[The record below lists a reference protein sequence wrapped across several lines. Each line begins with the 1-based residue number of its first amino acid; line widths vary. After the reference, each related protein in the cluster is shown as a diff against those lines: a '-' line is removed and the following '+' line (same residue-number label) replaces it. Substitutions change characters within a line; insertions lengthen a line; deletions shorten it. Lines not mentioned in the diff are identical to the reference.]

1 VLTSF
6 VVSIVKTCTRF
17 ASLTIVLSVILAV
30 GAGFYTARHFKINTD
45 INTLISPDLDWRQ
58 RDNAFES
65 AFEQERMI
73 LAVVDA
79 PTPEFAS
86 AASAKLVEKL
96 TPDKAHF
103 DSVRS
108 LNDSEFFQKNGLL
121 FLPKEEVAQIT
132 GQFAAAAPLIEI
144 MAGDPSLRG
153 LTGALETGLAG
164 VKRGEIKLDST
175 AAPFSLIAQ
184 TVESVLNTGS
194 GTFSWRE
201 LVNGKPLTDADRR
214 FFIEFRPI
222 LDFNALEPG
231 KDATDAIRKAA
242 KDLDLA
248 GEYGA
253 RVRLTGPVPT
263 ANEEFATVQDG
274 AVVNSI
280 GTVLVVLLILWM
292 ALHSSKIIFAVFATL
307 FIGLSITTAAGLMM
321 VGSLNLLSIAFA
333 VLFIGLGVDFGI
345 QYSVRYRSERFKN
358 NNLEE
363 ALVHAAERSAVPL
376 SLAAMATAAGF
387 LSFLPTDY
395 KGISELGK
403 IAGVGMLVAFMAS
416 ITVLP
421 ALLKML
427 NPPGEK
433 EPVGYAFLAPVD
445 HFLEKHRIAIIVG
458 TLLVAVAGM
467 PALYFLRFDFNPIHL
482 RNAKVESIATYL
494 DLRKDPN
501 TGASAINVMGKSEDD
516 ARKIEAR
523 LSKVPEVLR
532 TMSLDSFVPP
542 DQPAK
547 LKSIAQGAKVLNPAL
562 NPDQIDAPPT
572 DQENIEA
579 LKGAADSLR
588 KTAGDAKGPGADASR
603 RLADDLTKLAGSN
616 EATRNKM
623 QSVFVDP
630 LKIMIEQLKLLLQ
643 AQPVSL
649 KTLPPDL
656 VRSWQTPAGIT
667 RVEALPKGDPD
678 DNDTLRT
685 FAAAVLAAEPT
696 AIGGP
701 VSILKSGETVVKAF
715 IHAGF
720 WALLS
725 ISLLLWLALRRITD
739 VLLTLVPLLVAGAVT
754 LEICVL
760 IGLPLNF
767 ANIVA
772 LPLLLGVGVAFK
784 IYYVTAWR
792 SGRTN
797 LLQSSLTRAIFFS
810 AMTTATAFGSLW
822 LSSHPGTASM
832 GKLLALSLV
841 TTLAAVLL
849 FQPALMG
856 KPRDVRKDADI
867 ADDIT

>member
-17 ASLTIVLSVILAV
+17 APFTVLLALILAV
-30 GAGFYTARHFKINTD
+30 GAGFYTVRNFSINTD

-58 RDNAFES
+58 RDQAFEK
-65 AFEQERMI
+65 AFDQDRMI

-79 PTPEFAS
+79 PSPEFAS
-86 AASAKLVEKL
+86 AASARLVEKL
-96 TPDKAHF
+96 SPDTKNF

-121 FLPKEEVAQIT
+121 FLSREEVAKAT
-132 GQFAAAAPLIEI
+132 SEFESAAPLIEI

-164 VKRGEIKLDST
+164 IKRGEIKLDST
-175 AAPFSLIAQ
+175 ARPFSMIAQ

-194 GTFSWRE
+194 GNFSWRE
-201 LVNGKPLTDADRR
+201 LVNDKPLTDSDRR
-214 FFIEFRPI
+214 SFIEFKPL

-231 KDATDAIRKAA
+231 KDATDAIREAA
-242 KDLDLA
+242 KDLNLM

-274 AVVNSI
+274 AITNGI

-358 NNLEE
+358 DNLDA
-363 ALVHAAERSAVPL
+363 ALLHAAERSSVPL

-403 IAGVGMLVAFMAS
+403 IAGVGMMVAFLAS

-421 ALLKML
+421 ALLKLL

-467 PALYFLRFDFNPIHL
+467 PALYFLKFDFNPIHL

-501 TGASAINVMGKSEDD
+501 AGASAVNVMGKSEDD
-516 ARKIEAR
+516 ARKIEAH
-523 LSKVPEVLR
+523 LAKLPEVLR
-532 TMSLDSFVPP
+532 TQSLDSFVPE

-547 LKSIAQGAKVLNPAL
+547 LKSIAQGAKTLNPAL
-562 NPDQIDAPPT
+562 NPDQVDAPPT
-572 DQENIEA
+572 DEENVTA
-579 LKGAADSLR
+579 LKESADSLR
-588 KTAGDAKGPGADASR
+588 KTAGDNKGPGADASR
-603 RLADDLTKLAGSN
+603 RLADALTRLADSN
-616 EATRNKM
+616 EATRNKA
-623 QSVFVDP
+623 QAVFVDP
-630 LKIMIEQLKLLLQ
+630 LKIMLEQLKLLLQ

-656 VRSWQTPAGIT
+656 VRSWQTQEGVT
-667 RVEALPKGDPD
+667 RVEALPRGDPD
-678 DNDTLRT
+678 DNDNLRK
-685 FAAAVLAAEPT
+685 FAGAVLAAEPT

-701 VSILKSGETVVKAF
+701 VSILKSGDTVVKAF
-715 IHAGF
+715 IHAGI

-725 ISLLLWLALRRITD
+725 ISLLLWLALRRVTD

-810 AMTTATAFGSLW
+810 ALTTATAFGSLW
-822 LSSHPGTASM
+822 LSSHPGTSSM

-856 KPRDVRKDADI
+856 KPRDVGKETDI
-867 ADDIT
+867 ADDVT